1 MMTFLESVNK
11 EINEVPIQRCFHC
24 RKCTA
29 GCPLAEVM
37 EYNPNRI
44 IKMIQMGQEK
54 EVLESKAIWLC
65 ASCETC
71 VTRCP
76 NEVNIARMM
85 DVLREMTLNKQTNI
99 AEKNIVKFHD
109 SFLAAIKIG
118 GRINEPLM
126 MVLYKLKSGDF
137 FSDMV
142 MGVGMFLKGKLSLV
156 SPRTK
161 DIGSVKNIFSRTK
174 SNFLSESKR

>member
-1 MMTFLESVNK
+1 MTFLEKVNEK
-11 EINEVPIQRCFHC
+11 INEVPIQRCFHC

-29 GCPLAEVM
+29 GCPLAGAM
-37 EYNPNRI
+37 EYNPNKV
-44 IKMIQMGQEK
+44 IKMVQMGMEK

-76 NEVNIARMM
+76 NEVDIAHMM
-85 DVLREMTLNKQTNI
+85 DVLRGMALAKGAKI

-109 SFLAAIKIG
+109 SFLATIKIG

-126 MVLYKLKSGDF
+126 MVLYKLKSGDL

-142 MGVGMFLKGKLSLV
+142 IGLGMFLKGKLSIV

-161 DIGSVKNIFSRTK
+161 DIKAVKDIFEKTK
-174 SNFLSESKR
+174 SN